1 MTSGSFLR
9 RSLAAAT
16 LAVFASTPAL
26 ADLRTQSGSI
36 VDQGFQRFDKGD
48 VRGARIEAMKALKTN
63 PSNALARVLSARVA
77 LEVGNGVAAQT
88 ELEKA
93 VAAGF
98 PRDKT
103 HHLMAHALLLQRQ
116 FQRSLNEADSAVV
129 PEQFASYA
137 ARMRGRVQVAL
148 AQPDRAKAEFELANK
163 IAPGDPETLIDLGR
177 FNSMNGQSDA
187 GERLVDQAL
196 QLDATNMKALL
207 LKGDLVRARVGLEQ
221 SLPFFN
227 RALQVDPNSI
237 EALLERAGTLGDLRR
252 EDAARADLK
261 KIQGLVPNHP
271 LGLYLEA
278 VLEARAGKYA
288 VANALMT
295 RTKGVLNSYPPALM
309 LQGMLAYQLNNMQQ
323 AEDFLGKV
331 VNQIPQSE
339 LARKLYAAVQLRK
352 GDSGGA
358 LATLKPIL
366 DSGKADAR
374 VYALAGSAYA
384 RRGDYKTSQEYLEKA
399 ASGAPKEASLQTQL
413 AMTRIAQGDDKGASA
428 MLQNVLKTDGKSLQ
442 ALMMV
447 SLVNL
452 RQAKYKDALATANQ
466 IIATY
471 PTLPVGYNMRGA
483 AMLGLGDTKGAE
495 ASFREA
501 LVKKPGFIEARRN
514 LAQLLLTTGRAA
526 EAKKQLLQVLTTN
539 RNDTRTMATLAEIA
553 RAQGNTTERIS
564 WLKQASAG
572 APTNI
577 APRLSLTQAYIQQGD
592 FPKALTEAAAL
603 ERDFGDNPQVIELV
617 GITQLTAKQ
626 PGKAESSFNRLV
638 SMAPN
643 LPGPRILLARTQA
656 FQGRVEDARATY
668 AQAMTLTGQNLV
680 PVYVDAIA
688 LESRSNDLTAAQALI
703 AKLRRAYPKM
713 NIADQV
719 LGDVYLNTG
728 DLPGAIAA
736 YQAAQRIKFD
746 RSVAM
751 RLSTAYMRMN
761 RAPAAVQVL
770 QAYVK
775 AEPKDPVAMAGLA
788 DLYVQNRNFKPA
800 IAMYDQ
806 LRQRGAAQDPAVLNN
821 LAWALHQIRDK
832 RAVPMALAAI
842 KAAPT
847 SPAIMDTAGLVLVET
862 GTDPKRGLALLQ
874 QGVSVVPRDPNM
886 RYHLAIAYKAN
897 GNSVAAVKELTLA
910 LKAAQWENRA
920 RAAAL
925 LKQLQG

>member
-1 MTSGSFLR
+1 MKSGYLLG
-9 RSLAAAT
+9 RSALAAT
-16 LAVFASTPAL
+16 LALMIAAPAF
-26 ADLRTQSGSI
+26 ADLRTQAGSV
-36 VDQGFQRFDKGD
+36 VDQGFERFDKGD

-63 PSNALARVLSARVA
+63 PSSALARVLSARIN
-77 LEVGNGVAAQT
+77 LESGNGVAAQT

-116 FQRSLNEADSAVV
+116 FQRALNEADSAVV

-137 ARMRGRVQVAL
+137 ARMRGRVQIAL
-148 AQPDRAKAEFELANK
+148 AQNDRAQAEFELANK

-177 FNSMNGQSDA
+177 FKSMTGQSDA

-207 LKGDLVRARVGLEQ
+207 LKGDMVRARLGLEQ

-271 LGLYLEA
+271 LALYLEA
-278 VLEARAGKYA
+278 VLEARAGRYPA
-288 VANALMT
+288 ANALMT

-331 VNQIPQSE
+331 VTQIPQSE

-352 GDSGGA
+352 GDAGGA
-358 LATLKPIL
+358 LETLQPII

-399 ASGAPKEASLQTQL
+399 ANDAPKEPSLQTQL

-452 RQAKYKDALATANQ
+452 RQAKYKEALATANQ
-466 IIATY
+466 IVTTY

-483 AMLGLGDTKGAE
+483 AMLGLGDPKGAE
-495 ASFREA
+495 ANFRAA

-514 LAQLLLTTGRAA
+514 LAQLLLSTGRAP

-539 RNDTRTMATLAEIA
+539 RNDTRAMATLAEIA
-553 RAQGNTTERIS
+553 RAQGNNAERVS
-564 WLKQASAG
+564 WLKQASASS
-572 APTNI
+572 PTNLG
-577 APRLSLTQAYIQQGD
+577 PRISLTQAYIQQGD
-592 FPKALTEAAAL
+592 FPKALAEASAL
-603 ERDFGDNPQVIELV
+603 ERDFGNNPQVIELV

-626 PGKAESSFNRLV
+626 PGKAETSFNRLV

-668 AQAMTLTGQNLV
+668 AQAMTLTGQNLI

-703 AKLRRAYPKM
+703 GKLRKAYPKM
-713 NIADQV
+713 NVADQV

-770 QAYVK
+770 QAYTKV
-775 AEPKDPVAMAGLA
+775 EPNDPVAMAGLA
-788 DLYVQNRNFKPA
+788 DLYVQGRNFKPA
-800 IAMYDQ
+800 IAMYDE
-806 LRQRGAAQDPAVLNN
+806 LRKRGAAQDPAVLNN

-832 RAVPMALAAI
+832 RAVPMALAAL

-862 GTDPKRGLALLQ
+862 GTNAKQGLSLLQ
-874 QGVSVVPRDPNM
+874 QGVAAVPRDPNM

-897 GNSVAAVKELTLA
+897 GNAVAAVKELTLA